1 VTRRPETV
9 GLLIDDRYKLLRLMG
24 EGGMGRVYEAE
35 HVGIG
40 KQVAVK
46 ILHATFSHVDDLV
59 ARFRQEAR
67 IATQIGDAHIVDVTD
82 SGMTE
87 DGRFFFVMEY
97 LDGIELDAA
106 IRGGPLE
113 LGRALHI
120 TRQIA
125 DALGVAHDQG
135 VIHRD
140 LKPENIL
147 LVEREGDPDFVK
159 VLDFGIAKTM
169 DADRSQRKLTQPGL
183 AMGTPEY
190 VAPEQALALT
200 TDARSDIYSLGAIL
214 YELVTGAQPY
224 RADTYT
230 QVLVLKS
237 TTEPQPPREL
247 RDDLPLEVQEIILK
261 AMARQPD
268 DRHQTMAE
276 MSYEITKVLQGREAA
291 VSRVIGLPA
300 PPTGLTTSSVDAPQ
314 VAPTATKAGDESIL
328 FHSEEPQRARVEE
341 VPVAP
346 PVDVAR
352 ATVRD
357 ESILIDY
364 EEPESTPAERAP
376 LAAPVDVARA
386 TAEETEPSSATRR
399 VTGRTWALLLVL
411 AMVGAGAYWYLYEWV
426 PAREEAGR
434 PAARAAEAPRPLP
447 PDTPSPPIATAAPA
461 AIPTALPPD
470 AAPTVPTPA
479 VDAAPPHPDGGA
491 GGDAATAPPKPPPRA
506 ARTVKEARAFIAR
519 AAKAAAGKDWEA
531 ARALFDRVA
540 RSQHLSE
547 LGHLGLARVELAD
560 GHADLAID
568 HATASLRDGGDA
580 LARHVLARA
589 LAAADRKVE
598 AIKQYRLLL
607 KAQPANRELRRELD
621 GLTQATKKR
630 KSR

>member
-1 VTRRPETV
+1 
-9 GLLIDDRYKLLRLMG
+9 
-24 EGGMGRVYEAE
+24 MGRVYEAE

-46 ILHATFSHVDDLV
+46 VLHATFSHVDDLV

-67 IATQIGDAHIVDVTD
+67 IATQIGNAHIVDVTD

-97 LDGIELDAA
+97 LDGVELDSA

-125 DALGVAHDQG
+125 DALGDAHDQG

-147 LVEREGDPDFVK
+147 LVERDGDPDFVK

-247 RDDLPLEVQEIILK
+247 RDDLPIEVQEIILK

-268 DRHQTMAE
+268 DRYQTMAE
-276 MSYEITKVLQGREAA
+276 MSYEITKILEGRDAA
-291 VSRVIGLPA
+291 VSRVIGLPSPPPALVTPPAAASRSA
-300 PPTGLTTSSVDAPQ
+300 PD
-314 VAPTATKAGDESIL
+314 ATKPGDESIL
-328 FHSEEPQRARVEE
+328 IHVEDPASA
-341 VPVAP
+341 PVAEAPPAP
-346 PVDVAR
+346 PVEVVR
-352 ATVRD
+352 ATGGD
-357 ESILIDY
+357 ESILIHH
-364 EEPESTPAERAP
+364 EEPAHTEAST
-376 LAAPVDVARA
+376 
-386 TAEETEPSSATRR
+386 ATRR
-399 VTGRTWALLLVL
+399 VTGRTWALLFVL
-411 AMVGAGAYWYLYEWV
+411 AMVGAGAYWYLYEWL
-426 PAREEAGR
+426 PAEEEAAR
-434 PAARAAEAPRPLP
+434 LAPRAAAPV
-447 PDTPSPPIATAAPA
+447 IAAVDAAPA
-461 AIPTALPPD
+461 AAIPTVQPPD
-470 AAPTVPTPA
+470 AAATVPTPA
-479 VDAAPPHPDGGA
+479 VDAAPPAPDGGP
-491 GGDAATAPPKPPPRA
+491 GGAAVTAPPKPPPRA

-519 AAKAAAGKDWEA
+519 AAKAAARKDWKA
-531 ARALFDRVA
+531 ARAMFDRVA

-560 GHADLAID
+560 GHPDLAID

-580 LARHVLARA
+580 PARHVLARA

-607 KAQPANRELRRELD
+607 KAQPTNRELRRELD

-630 KSR
+630 KIR